1 MCYSRMCDSI
11 RSVSIGVLT
20 GLTFGGLGII
30 TGASLSVVLLLGM
43 SFAVVAELLI
53 NPPEEFENRYMQTDY
68 W

>member
-1 MCYSRMCDSI
+1 MYYSQMCDSI

-20 GLTFGGLGII
+20 GLTFGSLGII

>member
-1 MCYSRMCDSI
+1 MCDSI
-11 RSVSIGVLT
+11 KSVSIGVLT
-20 GLTFGGLGII
+20 GLTFGSLGII

>member
-1 MCYSRMCDSI
+1 MCDSI